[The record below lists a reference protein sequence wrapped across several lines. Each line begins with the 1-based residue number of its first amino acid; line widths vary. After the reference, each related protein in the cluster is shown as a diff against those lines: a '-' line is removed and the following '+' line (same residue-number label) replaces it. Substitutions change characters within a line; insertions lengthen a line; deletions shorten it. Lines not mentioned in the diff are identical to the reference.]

1 MKTISTRTYADTAT
15 CERDLLI
22 PMVSQIEGSRGK
34 SRFIEDPRP
43 ACPDLSGTHRDPENR
58 DKREMPLSQR
68 IVMHTPQVINQPAKG
83 RSDNR

>member
-1 MKTISTRTYADTAT
+1 
-15 CERDLLI
+15 
-22 PMVSQIEGSRGK
+22 MVSTIERSRGK

-68 IVMHTPQVINQPAKG
+68 IFMNTPQINVASRQVGIRVRGGTKDTLFAL
-83 RSDNR
+83 